1 MYKQISILSQAAL
14 HRLHGIK
21 CHPKEL
27 HSTFTNNFGVT
38 FYYRTYSST
47 EIARN
52 MHRQHP
58 LCYDIQFYVYL
69 SNALWEILP
78 TNTSLILI
86 HMVNVHYQ
94 SIYGRECVAYGCF
107 FFLHRRRTIPF
118 AQSATK
124 KIDCGTALGHVF
136 MYLEMEI
143 ALGHVFMYLEI
154 DTLPRSWLYSCTTV
168 RGWRNVMCANLRL
181 QNR

>member
-1 MYKQISILSQAAL
+1 M
-14 HRLHGIK
+14 
-21 CHPKEL
+21 
-27 HSTFTNNFGVT
+27 T
-38 FYYRTYSST
+38 FYYRTYLSI

-136 MYLEMEI
+136 RTI
-143 ALGHVFMYLEI
+143 RLGSVVVFGDRHTPTIMTLFMYYCSGMEK
-154 DTLPRSWLYSCTTV
+154 CHV
-168 RGWRNVMCANLRL
+168 R
-181 QNR
+181 